1 MYLLTGLTAGVL
13 PVLNFP
19 QANISNGIIKARLY
33 LPDDQKGYY
42 QGVRFDRSGC
52 IASLEYSGHSYFGQ
66 WFPKYDP
73 KIHDAI
79 MGPVEEFSS
88 IEFPQKK
95 PGETFLKIGVGML
108 VKPDNKVYTIR
119 RLYEN
124 VNPGKW
130 TVKKHKDHVLFI
142 HELNDNEYS
151 YHYEKDV
158 ILPDGKPELIL
169 SHTLRNTGNK
179 TIEATVY
186 DHNFYMIDKQPV
198 GPGIEIVFPYD
209 VSGEGKGIG
218 SDKFAEIKGKKITF
232 LKNLSL
238 DDTVYCS
245 DIKGY
250 GPDVRDYNIRIEN
263 RIKGAGVRITCDQ
276 PLVRLPFWSCSTTAC
291 PEPYIKIKVEP
302 AQEMRWV
309 IKYEFYTL

>member
-1 MYLLTGLTAGVL
+1 
-13 PVLNFP
+13 
-19 QANISNGIIKARLY
+19 
-33 LPDDQKGYY
+33 
-42 QGVRFDRSGC
+42 
-52 IASLEYSGHSYFGQ
+52 
-66 WFPKYDP
+66 
-73 KIHDAI
+73 
-79 MGPVEEFSS
+79 
-88 IEFPQKK
+88 
-95 PGETFLKIGVGML
+95 
-108 VKPDNKVYTIR
+108 
-119 RLYEN
+119 
-124 VNPGKW
+124 
-130 TVKKHKDHVLFI
+130 
-142 HELNDNEYS
+142 
-151 YHYEKDV
+151 
-158 ILPDGKPELIL
+158 
-169 SHTLRNTGNK
+169 
-179 TIEATVY
+179 
-186 DHNFYMIDKQPV
+186 MIDKQPV